1 MLAPLYAD
9 ELLALVLEKFVEM
22 FGKKINDATGTADA
36 FCKEFDAVYDAIL
49 RTLEKPVKS
58 KRKPRSFAEAKAKK
72 MAERRERKRREK
84 ERKKAAL
91 LTADDKKQEASN
103 DDDGGDDEN
112 DFEAQRKVALERL
125 KARQKVGAERIL
137 EQKGTAEKISKE
149 AAKERLEIGC
159 QG

>member
-1 MLAPLYAD
+1 MLYIGKTPETEQYGVKWSIGNQAGVVAACVYQKMLAPLYAD

-72 MAERRERKRREK
+72 
-84 ERKKAAL
+84 
-91 LTADDKKQEASN
+91 
-103 DDDGGDDEN
+103 DGGTTR
-112 DFEAQRKVALERL
+112 AQ
-125 KARQKVGAERIL
+125 KAREGA
-137 EQKGTAEKISKE
+137 
-149 AAKERLEIGC
+149 
-159 QG
+159 